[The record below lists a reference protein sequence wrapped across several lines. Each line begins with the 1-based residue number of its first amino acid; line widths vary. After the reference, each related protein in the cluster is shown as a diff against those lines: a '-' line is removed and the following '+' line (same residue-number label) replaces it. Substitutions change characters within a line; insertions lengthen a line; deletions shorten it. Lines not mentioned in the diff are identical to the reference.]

1 MCIFEFPLI
10 DKVTSMETKTVLE
23 ISEVRSNLVRSMRRK
38 YPDSFIT
45 DCRSYSV
52 RAYLDNDESLGN
64 LDTLDEGTWP
74 PKRAEL
80 DKLVADNPS
89 VNNIWIEGRMD
100 VYENLWQY
108 NYGMDPNLDASE
120 YWAIYLKFS
129 GPERDEH

>member
-1 MCIFEFPLI
+1 
-10 DKVTSMETKTVLE
+10 MEKKTKTVLE
-23 ISEVRSNLVRSMRRK
+23 ISEVRSNLARSMRRK

-52 RAYLDNDESLGN
+52 RAYLDNDESLGD

-80 DKLVADNPS
+80 DSLVAGNPS

-100 VYENLWQY
+100 VYENLWDY
-108 NYGMDPNLDASE
+108 NNGGEPNLDASE
-120 YWAIYLKFS
+120 YWVAYLK
-129 GPERDEH
+129 GDEACL